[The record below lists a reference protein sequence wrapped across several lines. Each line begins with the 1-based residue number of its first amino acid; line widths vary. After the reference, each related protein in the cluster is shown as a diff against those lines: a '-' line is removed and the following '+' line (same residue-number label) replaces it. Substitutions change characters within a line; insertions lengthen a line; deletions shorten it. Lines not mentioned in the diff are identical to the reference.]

1 MSGEVPEASG
11 LSHYRA
17 DGSAHMVDV
26 SGKVATRREATASGL
41 LRTRADVVDRIM
53 AGDLPKGEALA
64 TARIAGTLAAKQTPF
79 LVPMCHPLP
88 LSSITIDFRAVDD
101 TVCIVASVATTA
113 PTGVEMEALTAV
125 SVAALTLFDMVKAVD
140 ATAVIDAVRVES
152 KSGGT
157 HDWQRDE

>member
-1 MSGEVPEASG
+1 MTGSTGDQD

-26 SGKVATRREATASGL
+26 TAKPPTHRRATASGL
-41 LRTRADVVDRIM
+41 LRTRADVVERIM

-64 TARIAGTLAAKQTPF
+64 TARIAGILAAKQTPT
-79 LVPMCHPLP
+79 LIPLCHPLP
-88 LSSITIDFRAVDD
+88 LSSITLDFRALDD
-101 TVCIVASVATTA
+101 AVAIEASVSTTA

-152 KSGGT
+152 KAGGT
-157 HDWQRDE
+157 HDWSRDD

>member
-1 MSGEVPEASG
+1 MTDDG
-11 LSHYRA
+11 LTHYRE

-26 SGKVATRREATASGL
+26 AGKPATRRVAVASGR
-41 LRTRADVVDRIM
+41 LRTRGDVVSRIM

-64 TARIAGTLAAKQTPF
+64 TARVAGILAAKRTPT
-79 LVPMCHPLP
+79 LVPLCHPLP
-88 LSSITIDFRAVDD
+88 LTSITVDFSAESDAVRIEA
-101 TVCIVASVATTA
+101 TVATKA

-140 ATAVIDAVRVES
+140 ATAVIDEVRVES

-157 HDWQRDE
+157 HDWTRDA